1 VVKLAAGGIAGI
13 ACGLLLAWL
22 PNGLYLRGAIEVALI
37 VPLAANLVNLLDRA
51 PGRALKFSGLAM
63 LVLIATAH
71 EPWVVAAA
79 PMVGAMAACFGPD
92 LKERGML
99 GDAGANPI
107 GAVLG
112 LGLVMA
118 VDDDLFLVVIAVLL
132 ALNLASERW
141 SFSKAIES
149 TPGLSAFDRWGR
161 ERSEPK

>member
-1 VVKLAAGGIAGI
+1 
-13 ACGLLLAWL
+13 
-22 PNGLYLRGAIEVALI
+22 

-63 LVLIATAH
+63 VVLLVLAH
-71 EPWVVAAA
+71 DSWVVAAA
-79 PMVGAMAACFGPD
+79 PMIGAMGACFGPD

-118 VDDDLFLVVIAVLL
+118 VDSDYFIVVIVVLL
-132 ALNLASERW
+132 ALNVASEKW
-141 SFSKAIES
+141 SFSKVIES
-149 TPGLSAFDRWGR
+149 TPGLRELDRWGR
-161 ERSEPK
+161 EGSRPK